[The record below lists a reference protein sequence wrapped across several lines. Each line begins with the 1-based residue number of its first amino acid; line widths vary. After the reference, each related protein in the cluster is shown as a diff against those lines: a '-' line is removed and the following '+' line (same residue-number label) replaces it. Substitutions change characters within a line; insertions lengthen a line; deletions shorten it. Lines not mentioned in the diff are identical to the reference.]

1 MGSPTSRLERLVAS
15 LAARDPITV
24 DDPARRQAAV
34 ALILVPDPDRL
45 LLVRRVVRE
54 GDPWSGQLA
63 LPGGRRESGDAD
75 LVATAIRETEEEV
88 GLRLDRHQLRHALD
102 DLAPITPVL
111 PPIVVRPFVFLPS
124 EVGQLGTSAEIDHA
138 EWVRLDLLADPSLRR
153 GAELTI
159 RGAPLRVMGYHLD
172 AGLLWGMTE
181 RIVTPVVAAWR
192 ALGRTG

>member
-75 LVATAIRETEEEV
+75 LLGAAVADGAAGQFITAQIFPLQHLQGFHR
-88 GLRLDRHQLRHALD
+88 
-102 DLAPITPVL
+102 I
-111 PPIVVRPFVFLPS
+111 S
-124 EVGQLGTSAEIDHA
+124 GTSITDDGGNAF
-138 EWVRLDLLADPSLRR
+138 RN
-153 GAELTI
+153 
-159 RGAPLRVMGYHLD
+159 
-172 AGLLWGMTE
+172 
-181 RIVTPVVAAWR
+181 
-192 ALGRTG
+192 